1 MDAENFK
8 TLLRKKKK
16 KKKEIAGLSKWNEPL
31 SSQIAGCKSVKVA
44 IVARPSGA
52 GL

>member
-16 KKKEIAGLSKWNEPL
+16 KKEITGLSKWNEL
-31 SSQIAGCKSVKVA
+31 LNSQIAGCKSVKVA